1 MNLKL
6 KAFLWT
12 LVIVASL
19 SLTIFVFNYWPLVI
33 LITIFGVIVAAI
45 IFKIY
50 TIILEEEEEGD
61 EWL

>member
-12 LVIVASL
+12 LAIVASL
-19 SLTIFVFNYWPLVI
+19 ALTILVFNYWPLVI
-33 LITIFGVIVAAI
+33 PITIFGVMVAAI

-50 TIILEEEEEGD
+50 TIILEEEEGGD